1 MARYSLDFYGSP
13 EERRRG
19 RRGSW
24 RGERRTRGA
33 EEPGR
38 ARFGRG
44 GRFGRLPGK
53 PARGYPVH
61 GIHTYDLDYGNVAG
75 GPDTDYSGRAG
86 YDVDRDWLETPRGPY
101 TPRLAEIG
109 RESRRRRLYGEA
121 GGRYSGRGRGGFR

>member
-1 MARYSLDFYGSP
+1 MARYSLDYHGAP

-24 RGERRTRGA
+24 RWERRRRGA

-38 ARFGRG
+38 ASFGR

-86 YDVDRDWLETPRGPY
+86 YDVDRDWIETPRGPY

-121 GGRYSGRGRGGFR
+121 GGRYSGRGRGGYR